1 MQVLDSDYDNYMIGY
16 QCYENIQFALE
27 KDVEPVHIITVGI
40 ATRNP
45 DLSEA
50 EIAKFE
56 EIAIEK
62 VPGFTREQIAR
73 VQSGIAGKCD
83 YKLKA

>member
-1 MQVLDSDYDNYMIGY
+1 
-16 QCYENIQFALE
+16 
-27 KDVEPVHIITVGI
+27 VEPVHIITVGI

-45 DLSEA
+45 NLSEA

-56 EIAIEK
+56 DIAIAK

-73 VQSGIAGKCD
+73 V
-83 YKLKA
+83 